1 MPTDYPPGRRF
12 HGLPARPSGYTQ
24 DVSTGLT
31 VAVVIVV
38 VLILLMVAVPVMRRA
53 RARRELQRERLG
65 ERVGGHR
72 QEDIE
77 AESSSAGEDVSREE
91 AAARRHQEKAG
102 EIEREL

>member
-1 MPTDYPPGRRF
+1 MFAGPI
-12 HGLPARPSGYTQ
+12 GYRQ

-38 VLILLMVAVPVMRRA
+38 VLVLLAVAVPLMRRA

-72 QEDIE
+72 QEAE
-77 AESSSAGEDVSREE
+77 AHRREG
-91 AAARRHQEKAG
+91 A
-102 EIEREL
+102 